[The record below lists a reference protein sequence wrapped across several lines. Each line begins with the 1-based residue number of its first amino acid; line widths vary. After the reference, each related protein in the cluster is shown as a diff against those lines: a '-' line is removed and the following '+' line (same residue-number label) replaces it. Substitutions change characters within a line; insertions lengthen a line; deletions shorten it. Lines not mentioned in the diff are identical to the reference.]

1 MSGLLRLCTDFF
13 RLILFLFSVFGKNL
27 ADIMAYEKK
36 RGPRSVPMLVE
47 KCADFIREHGLD
59 EEGIFRLPGQENQV
73 KHFREAFDAGER
85 PSFPE

>member
-1 MSGLLRLCTDFF
+1 MGQMFYYTLLHLDF
-13 RLILFLFSVFGKNL
+13 LLLLFSVFGKSL
-27 ADIMAYEKK
+27 VDILAYEKK
-36 RGPRSVPMLVE
+36 LGPRLVPMLVE
-47 KCADFIREHGLD
+47 KCAEFLKKYGLD

>member
-1 MSGLLRLCTDFF
+1 MLRSALHLAGGIFLC
-13 RLILFLFSVFGKNL
+13 LFSVFGKNL
-27 ADIMAYEKK
+27 ADILAYEKK
-36 RGPRSVPMLVE
+36 LGPRSVPMLVE

-85 PSFPE
+85 PSFPA